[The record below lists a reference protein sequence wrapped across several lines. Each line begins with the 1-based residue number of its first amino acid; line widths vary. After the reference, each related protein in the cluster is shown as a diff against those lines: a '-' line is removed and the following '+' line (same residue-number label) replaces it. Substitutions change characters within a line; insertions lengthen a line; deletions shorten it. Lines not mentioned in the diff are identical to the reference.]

1 MKPFMINQLTIAFER
16 SNIILSPWDNTL
28 YKQLIDYEVIGQNKN
43 TKMPIYTDKNEHY
56 VDALGLAFLAMVL
69 EFKDLTNQIK
79 DTNIHNIIN
88 VSEKSV
94 LSGSANH
101 VLTQIS
107 ESYKTMNIINRRK
120 DLDDL
125 PGDRPT
131 WIKVPNGKRTTR
143 RRSWGS
149 RSSRAFSR
157 SMW

>member
-1 MKPFMINQLTIAFER
+1 MTV
-16 SNIILSPWDNTL
+16 IILMHAERFVNRVFV
-28 YKQLIDYEVIGQNKN
+28 E
-43 TKMPIYTDKNEHY
+43 KNEHY

-88 VSEKSV
+88 ISEKSI

-107 ESYKTMNIINRRK
+107 ESYKSMNIINRRK

-131 WIKVPNGKRTTR
+131 WIKVPNGKRTAR

-149 RSSRAFSR
+149 RSSGAFSR